1 MITISN
7 YPVPLD
13 GIGNALAAGRMGP
26 NRASP
31 SGATVVVVDDDPSLQ
46 QALARLLRSVDLSV
60 EVFGSARELL
70 ERKLPESAACIVLD
84 VRLPGLSGLDFQLE
98 LARSGIRVPIIFMTG
113 YGDVPMCVKAM
124 KAGATDFLAKPFRD
138 QDMLDAVSR
147 AIEHDRGRREAEA
160 GTAVLRNLFD
170 SLTARE
176 REIMAFVTGGYLNK
190 QVAHELGLSLV
201 TVKIH
206 RGRLMRKMRAKSLAD
221 LVRMADL
228 LGLSTARSRPR

>member
-1 MITISN
+1 MAMWS
-7 YPVPLD
+7 
-13 GIGNALAAGRMGP
+13 
-26 NRASP
+26 
-31 SGATVVVVDDDPSLQ
+31 
-46 QALARLLRSVDLSV
+46 
-60 EVFGSARELL
+60 
-70 ERKLPESAACIVLD
+70 
-84 VRLPGLSGLDFQLE
+84 
-98 LARSGIRVPIIFMTG
+98 
-113 YGDVPMCVKAM
+113 MCVKAM
-124 KAGATDFLAKPFRD
+124 KVGATDFLSKPFRD

-160 GTAVLRNLFD
+160 GTAVLRNLLD

-176 REIMAFVTGGYLNK
+176 PEIMAFVTGGYLNK

-228 LGLSTARSRPR
+228 LGLSSVRSRPR